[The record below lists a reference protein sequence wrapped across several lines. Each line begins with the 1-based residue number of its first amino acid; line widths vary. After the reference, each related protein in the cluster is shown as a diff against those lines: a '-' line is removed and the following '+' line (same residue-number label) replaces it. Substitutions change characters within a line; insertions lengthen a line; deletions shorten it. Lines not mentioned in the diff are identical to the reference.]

1 MPGAATSEE
10 GPLMRK
16 RLVLLLGVVA
26 VASVCVT
33 AAAAHTSAPTTSA
46 KQKAFT
52 QITVQAIPIASIA
65 PLWIGLRHH
74 FFQKQGLAV
83 HISINFQGG
92 AANLAPVLAGKVQ
105 IGFSDVVPTMLA
117 LKSGVDL
124 VSIAACAASGRTDK
138 TSYLAWTVK
147 NDSGITKPADFVG
160 KTIATNTLNNVVHV
174 TTVATLDKYGV
185 KPGSYK
191 FSVLPLPALVGAV
204 SEGKVDAAQMVEP
217 SLTLAKAAGQRPVL
231 FPFVDALPNGGA
243 ISTYYALGSW
253 ARANPGTVR
262 KFQKAM
268 NQSTIYATKHAA
280 EIRQALP
287 LYANVDAATAAK
299 IILPSF
305 DPKNLGPQAV
315 QTLAQLMLK
324 YGFWDSIPSNIKQV
338 YPPPVK

>member
-1 MPGAATSEE
+1 
-10 GPLMRK
+10 MRI
-16 RLVLLLGVVA
+16 RLVLAMALVAAICATAA
-26 VASVCVT
+26 VAAPNSSTT
-33 AAAAHTSAPTTSA
+33 AKPKYTE
-46 KQKAFT
+46 
-52 QITVQAIPIASIA
+52 ITIQAIPIAPIA
-65 PLWIGLRHH
+65 PLWVGLRHH

-124 VSIAACAASGRTDK
+124 VSVAACASSGRTYK
-138 TSYLAWTVK
+138 TSYLAWTVN
-147 NDSGITKPADFVG
+147 NDSPIKKPADFAG

-174 TTVATLDKYGV
+174 TTVAALDKFGV

-191 FSVLPLPALVGAV
+191 FAVLPLPALVGAV

-217 SLTLAKAAGQRPVL
+217 SLQLAKDAGQRPVL
-231 FPFVDALPNGGA
+231 YPFVDALPKGGA

-253 ARANPGTVR
+253 ARSHPAIVK

-268 NQSTIYATKHAA
+268 NQSTIYAWKHPA
-280 EIRQALP
+280 EIRKSIP
-287 LYANVDAATAAK
+287 LYASVDAATASK
-299 IILPSF
+299 MILPNF
-305 DPKNLGPQAV
+305 NPKNLGPQGV

-324 YGFWDSIPSNIKQV
+324 YGFWDSVPTNIKQV
-338 YPPPVK
+338 YPPAVK